1 MRFTCRFA
9 PEDENRRAEEIV
21 ISVTLSADEVR
32 AIRALRRDGDEHW
45 EVKSRA
51 FALRRAYRQAP
62 PDYAHI
68 AGGIR
73 QIHVH

>member
-9 PEDENRRAEEIV
+9 PEDEARRAEEIV
-21 ISVTLSADEVR
+21 ISVTLSADE
-32 AIRALRRDGDEHW
+32 IRAVNCLRRGGDEHW

-62 PDYAHI
+62 RDYAHI
-68 AGGIR
+68 AGGTQR
-73 QIHVH
+73 VLEN